1 MAGVGGTG
9 PTGTGGPAELD
20 LNTVVSSIDV
30 ALASANANVKA
41 KIGGVSGEGADDPA
55 KLAELQH
62 AINSWSVMYNIR
74 STVVKSIKD
83 VMMSIMQKV

>member
-1 MAGVGGTG
+1 MAGVGGIADVG
-9 PTGTGGPAELD
+9 KDAKLD
-20 LNTVVSSIDV
+20 LNAVVTSIDV
-30 ALASANANVKA
+30 ALASANKNVKE

-83 VMMSIMQKV
+83 VMMSILQKV

>member
-1 MAGVGGTG
+1 MAGVGGIG
-9 PTGTGGPAELD
+9 DVGTGGPGKLD
-20 LNTVVSSIDV
+20 LNAVVTSIDV
-30 ALASANANVKA
+30 ALTSANDNVKA
-41 KIGGVSGEGADDPA
+41 KIGGVSGDGADDPA

-83 VMMSIMQKV
+83 VMMSILQKV

>member
-1 MAGVGGTG
+1 MPITDSSS
-9 PTGTGGPAELD
+9 LD
-20 LNTVVSSIDV
+20 LNSVVNSIDE
-30 ALASANANVKA
+30 ALALADTRVKE

-74 STVVKSIKD
+74 STVVKSISD
-83 VMMSIMQKV
+83 VMRSILQKV

>member
-1 MAGVGGTG
+1 MPITEGSS
-9 PTGTGGPAELD
+9 LD
-20 LNTVVSSIDV
+20 LNTVVNSIDESLAV
-30 ALASANANVKA
+30 ADKRVKE

>member
-1 MAGVGGTG
+1 MPITSSSN
-9 PTGTGGPAELD
+9 LD
-20 LNTVVSSIDV
+20 LNSVVTSIDE
-30 ALASANANVKA
+30 ALAKADTRVKE

-83 VMMSIMQKV
+83 VMQSILQKV

>member
-1 MAGVGGTG
+1 MAITSSSN
-9 PTGTGGPAELD
+9 LD
-20 LNTVVSSIDV
+20 LNSVVTSIDE
-30 ALASANANVKA
+30 ALAKADTRVKE

-83 VMMSIMQKV
+83 VMQSILQKV